1 VEQPTLA
8 VADLTVR
15 FGGVVALDHVS
26 LRVAPNE
33 VHGLIGPNGAG
44 KTTFFNAV
52 CGFEHPESGTIQYRG
67 RQLAGIRPHQL
78 ARLGIARTLQGLGLW
93 PGLTVLEN
101 VALGSQDRPGLF
113 RSLLGAGA
121 ADRIERRVRELAL
134 GALTELGISAVAESL
149 PGALPYGIQKRVI
162 IARALMAQPS
172 LLLLDEPA
180 SGLSGREIERLAQL
194 VTNLRAR
201 MSIVVVEHH
210 VDLIMAIS
218 QQITVLNFGQVIASG
233 TPKDIRAN
241 REVSTAYL
249 GEEVETAEGGAGA

>member
-8 VADLTVR
+8 VANLTVR
-15 FGGVVALDHVS
+15 FGGVVALDRVS
-26 LRVAPNE
+26 LQVIPNE

-52 CGFEHPESGTIQYRG
+52 CGFVRSQSGTIHYRG
-67 RQLAGIRPHQL
+67 RPLAGVRPHQL

-93 PGLTVLEN
+93 PGLSVLEN
-101 VALGSQDRPGLF
+101 VALGSQHRPGFF

-121 ADRIERRVRELAL
+121 ADRIERRTREQAL
-134 GALTELGISAVAESL
+134 ETLTELGISAVAESL
-149 PGALPYGIQKRVI
+149 PAALPYGIQKRVV

-194 VTNLRAR
+194 VTSLRSR
-201 MSIVVVEHH
+201 MSVVVVEHH

-218 QQITVLNFGQVIASG
+218 QRITVLNFGQVIASG